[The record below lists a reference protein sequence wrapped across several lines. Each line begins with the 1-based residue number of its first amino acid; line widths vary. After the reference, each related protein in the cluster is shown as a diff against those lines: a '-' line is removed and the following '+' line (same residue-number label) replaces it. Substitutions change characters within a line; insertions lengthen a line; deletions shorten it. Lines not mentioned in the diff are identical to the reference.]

1 MNDVFQFEDMEFS
14 KMNMNLVM
22 KKKVILI
29 VGLFSILVSI
39 FSKKLFPSIDDIQ
52 ANLLNLILG
61 IILGTYSSA
70 FNLL

>member
-1 MNDVFQFEDMEFS
+1 MEFS